1 MLSIIDVKR
10 IRADFPILERSV
22 RNGKRLIYFDNAA
35 TTQKPKQV
43 IDAIYNYYMNYNA
56 NIHRAVHQLSEEA
69 TEAYEGARS
78 KVARF
83 INAKSDEVVFVRN
96 ATEAINLVAYA
107 WGRANI
113 KAGDTIVVSE
123 MEHHSNIVPW
133 QLLAR
138 EKGARLHYIRI
149 DYGDGAKG
157 SNSSNSS
164 RSNSSSNSTNYG
176 DSYSYSDSD
185 SDDGDSSLILDDL
198 YDAISH
204 ANVKLVA
211 ITHMSNVL
219 GTINPVKEIVDICKD
234 KGIKVLVDGA
244 QSTPHMPID
253 VKDIGCDFFAFSAH
267 KMLGPT
273 GVGVLY
279 AKRDILDAMD
289 PFIGGGDMIK
299 EVHKHT
305 ASWNDLPWK
314 FEAGTP
320 NIADVIGFGAA
331 IDYLNAIGMENV
343 RAYEHQLTEYMLSRL
358 MEVKGL
364 KLYGSKEAD
373 RRGAV
378 FSFNLADIHPHDL
391 ATILDEDGI
400 AIRSGHHC
408 AQPLMER
415 LGVAATSRA
424 SLYIYNTREEI
435 DRFIDS
441 LERARLIFRVGG

>member
-1 MLSIIDVKR
+1 MLSILDVER
-10 IRADFPILERSV
+10 IRADFPILSRKV

-35 TTQKPKQV
+35 TTQKPRQV

-69 TEAYEGARS
+69 TDAYEGSRA

-83 INAKSDEVVFVRN
+83 IDAKSDEIIFVRN

-123 MEHHSNIVPW
+123 MEHHSNVVPW
-133 QLLAR
+133 QMLAK

-149 DYGDGAKG
+149 DYGDVTAA
-157 SNSSNSS
+157 
-164 RSNSSSNSTNYG
+164 
-176 DSYSYSDSD
+176 
-185 SDDGDSSLILDDL
+185 DDDEKEGGGEGEGYRDGSLILDDL
-198 YDAISH
+198 YHAISH
-204 ANVKLVA
+204 VDVKLVA
-211 ITHMSNVL
+211 ISHMSNVL
-219 GTINPVKEIVDICKD
+219 GNINPVKEIVEICKD
-234 KGIKVLVDGA
+234 KDIRVLVDGA
-244 QSTPHMPID
+244 QSAPHMPID
-253 VKDIGCDFFAFSAH
+253 MKDIGCDFFAFSAH

-279 AKRDILDAMD
+279 AKREILDAMD
-289 PFIGGGDMIK
+289 PFIGGGDMIR
-299 EVHKHT
+299 EVHKYD
-305 ASWNDLPWK
+305 AVWNDLPWK

-331 IDYLNAIGMENV
+331 IDYLDAIGMENV
-343 RAYEHQLTEYMLSRL
+343 RAYEHELTEYMLSRL

-364 KLYGSKEAD
+364 RLYGSREAD

-441 LERARLIFRVGG
+441 LERARLIFKVGG

>member
-1 MLSIIDVKR
+1 MLSILDVER
-10 IRADFPILERSV
+10 IRADFPILSRKV

-43 IDAIYNYYMNYNA
+43 IDAIYKYYMNYNA

-69 TEAYEGARS
+69 TDAYEGSRA

-83 INAKSDEVVFVRN
+83 IDAKSDEIIFVRN

-123 MEHHSNIVPW
+123 MEHHSNVVPW
-133 QLLAR
+133 QMLAK

-149 DYGDGAKG
+149 DYGDVTAA
-157 SNSSNSS
+157 
-164 RSNSSSNSTNYG
+164 
-176 DSYSYSDSD
+176 
-185 SDDGDSSLILDDL
+185 DDDEKEGGGEGEGYRDGSLILDDL
-198 YDAISH
+198 YHAISH
-204 ANVKLVA
+204 VDVKLVA
-211 ITHMSNVL
+211 ISHMSNVL
-219 GTINPVKEIVDICKD
+219 GNINPVKEIVEICKD
-234 KGIKVLVDGA
+234 KDIRVLVDGA
-244 QSTPHMPID
+244 QSAPHMPID
-253 VKDIGCDFFAFSAH
+253 MKDIGCDFFAFSAH

-279 AKRDILDAMD
+279 AKREILDAMD
-289 PFIGGGDMIK
+289 PFIGGGDMIR
-299 EVHKHT
+299 EVHKYD
-305 ASWNDLPWK
+305 AVWNDLPWK

-331 IDYLNAIGMENV
+331 IDYLDAIGMENV
-343 RAYEHQLTEYMLSRL
+343 RAYEHELTEYMLSRL

-364 KLYGSKEAD
+364 RLYGSREAD

-441 LERARLIFRVGG
+441 LERARLIFKVGG

>member
-1 MLSIIDVKR
+1 MLSIIDVER
-10 IRADFPILERSV
+10 IRTDFPILNRSV

-35 TTQKPKQV
+35 TTQKPRQV

-83 INAKSDEVVFVRN
+83 INAKDEEVVFVRN

-113 KAGDTIVVSE
+113 DAGDTIVVSE

-133 QLLAR
+133 QLLAK
-138 EKGARLHYIRI
+138 EKGAKLHYIRI
-149 DYGDGAKG
+149 DYNADGG
-157 SNSSNSS
+157 SSTSS
-164 RSNSSSNSTNYG
+164 RTINY
-176 DSYSYSDSD
+176 
-185 SDDGDSSLILDDL
+185 SDDGSLIMDDL
-198 YDAISH
+198 YDVISH
-204 ANVKLVA
+204 AKVKLVA
-211 ITHMSNVL
+211 ISHMSNVL
-219 GTINPVKEIVDICKD
+219 GTINPVKEIVDICRD
-234 KGIKVLVDGA
+234 KGIRVLVDGA

-253 VKDIGCDFFAFSAH
+253 VKDIDCDFFAFSAH

-289 PFIGGGDMIK
+289 PFIGGGDMIR
-299 EVHKHT
+299 EVHKHA

-364 KLYGSKEAD
+364 RLYGSKEAD